1 MALELKNTP
10 TNNLSEQYYV
20 EPEIRR
26 YHPTVD
32 LNDEPYYTRP
42 DKGPIS
48 ARKGFDIAYISNL
61 IMYGLM
67 ILNILYNLFLA
78 FFRSEGLAFYIT
90 GPEKL
95 LSIFFIVD
103 AIIYN
108 IFVERNILLIIIS
121 IVPHFF
127 YPVFKGKI
135 TDNEINTV
143 ALLLWIGYLISTLI
157 LLGATLS
164 ALH

>member
-1 MALELKNTP
+1 MSIELKNAP
-10 TNNLSEQYYV
+10 TDNLSELYYV
-20 EPEIRR
+20 EPEIRK
-26 YHPTVD
+26 YNPTVN
-32 LNDEPYYTRP
+32 LNDDPYYTRP
-42 DKGPIS
+42 KKGPIS
-48 ARKGFDIAYISNL
+48 VSKGLDIADMSNL